1 MSMALL
7 SPNSLFYNLLYEG
20 FLENKGV
27 FLGNVLLFAENI
39 GEFLENIGAFFG
51 KQGSCIQTSVGCS
64 SFLTPIGLWGHSP
77 SSHAR
82 AYARITK
89 SFMLFAVTAVTH
101 FPKPLQNNKLQTL

>member
-39 GEFLENIGAFFG
+39 GAFLKKIGEFLRKKGAVSKHRLGAAPF
-51 KQGSCIQTSVGCS
+51 
-64 SFLTPIGLWGHSP
+64 
-77 SSHAR
+77 
-82 AYARITK
+82 
-89 SFMLFAVTAVTH
+89 
-101 FPKPLQNNKLQTL
+101 